1 MLNHLNLEK
10 LSENSEHGE
19 QILEAL
25 CRSNIT
31 QLTYLNLSKNEKWWT
46 RADNCHLF
54 NTFLNMQVSLSD
66 INMNFS
72 KFSNQFTE
80 SLLTT
85 ISNKPELT
93 YNLKEVYFQGSMNFE
108 ENKSIESL
116 ADILQKGPKLES
128 VHITG

>member
-1 MLNHLNLEK
+1 MTTQIIYTNPTLNNINLER
-10 LSENSEHGE
+10 LSDNPEHGE
-19 QILEAL
+19 QVLEAL

-54 NTFLNMQVSLSD
+54 NTFLNMQTRLSD

-72 KFSNQFTE
+72 KFSSQFTE
-80 SLLTT
+80 TLLTT

-93 YNLKEVYFQGSMNFE
+93 
-108 ENKSIESL
+108 
-116 ADILQKGPKLES
+116 
-128 VHITG
+128 